1 MSADRITQGVVRGEA
16 ITIIVDGQ
24 PLACF
29 AGETI
34 AAAMLAAGLD
44 AFRTDADGKPCGLFC
59 NMGSCYECQVTIIAS
74 GRRVR
79 ACLTQAADAMEV
91 TTRG

>member
-1 MSADRITQGVVRGEA
+1 MSADRIIHGVVRGEP

-29 AGETI
+29 AGETV
-34 AAAMLAAGLD
+34 AAAMLAAGVD
-44 AFRTDADGKPCGLFC
+44 AFRSDRRGKPRGLFC
-59 NMGSCYECQVTIIAS
+59 NMGSCYECQVTLVAS

-79 ACLTQAADAMEV
+79 ACLTQAVDAMEV
-91 TTRG
+91 ATRG